1 MAVTIR
7 LLITE
12 GLAIPWS
19 TLLLKN
25 VDAAAQHKAKQLT
38 GIVTHCIDVTS
49 PVCQTISNCR
59 ASWGPASRNGSQTL
73 SLAIRKRIFSASTSS
88 ADSWDNCLIWLKVTP
103 GCMNGNCTNTCFNL
117 SLIRNFHMVLNR
129 FLCFRLILII
139 WVISDKSLPKNGRKV
154 TEMVYHPKRTW
165 QLRKKLAPVQK
176 SVSTSMAGK

>member
-7 LLITE
+7 LLIIG

-59 ASWGPASRNGSQTL
+59 
-73 SLAIRKRIFSASTSS
+73 
-88 ADSWDNCLIWLKVTP
+88 
-103 GCMNGNCTNTCFNL
+103 
-117 SLIRNFHMVLNR
+117 
-129 FLCFRLILII
+129 
-139 WVISDKSLPKNGRKV
+139 
-154 TEMVYHPKRTW
+154 
-165 QLRKKLAPVQK
+165 
-176 SVSTSMAGK
+176 VS